1 MGDHY
6 GDESQSASDQED
18 LVGGT
23 DYDDDMSDTEELQFT
38 YCKNSTIAL
47 DEPDISASTND
58 EVNSYFCNSST
69 TSDTKEPQKSKLI
82 LCCMVG
88 MLFISALVLLICF
101 PLYLHQLNVGGEK
114 KHNAYGAMLYISTLI
129 TSAFLLA
136 TLITSWILKWNV
148 KVHKLPLPWN
158 R

>member
-23 DYDDDMSDTEELQFT
+23 DFDDDLSDTEELQFT
-38 YCKNSTIAL
+38 YCKNSTIAI
-47 DEPDISASTND
+47 DEPDISVSTND
-58 EVNSYFCNSST
+58 GINSYFCSNSST
-69 TSDTKEPQKSKLI
+69 SDETVPQKSKLL

-88 MLFISALVLLICF
+88 MLFISALILLICF
-101 PLYLHQLNVGGEK
+101 PLYFHQLNVGK
-114 KHNAYGAMLYISTLI
+114 NKHNAYGAMLYVSTLI

-136 TLITSWILKWNV
+136 TLISSWILKWDI
-148 KVHKLPLPWN
+148 KVHKLPLPWY